1 MKLFDVIV
9 VGAGTSGMMAAI
21 AAAKAGS
28 NTLLIEKNKR
38 VGKKLLMTGGGRC
51 NVTNNRPAD
60 EIIAHIPGNGKFLYS
75 AFSQFNNYDI
85 MEFFESNGTHLKEE
99 DHGRMFPVTDRSKT
113 IVETLFN
120 QLEQLG
126 VTIYTEAKVE
136 KVLHKDEQVIGVA
149 LEHEKIYAPCVIL
162 TTGGRTYPSTG
173 STGDGYKLAKRLGH
187 TISPLYATESP
198 IISNDDF
205 ITEKTLQG
213 LSLQDVALS
222 VLNSK
227 GKVIVTHQMDL
238 LFTHFGVSGP
248 AALRCS
254 SFINQELVKNEQK
267 SVTLQLD
274 IFPQKTAFDL
284 KKEIKRR
291 LFDQPEKSLKNAL
304 KNLVAERLLDF
315 VLNETSLSDCQSK
328 QVSEQQI
335 DALVQHLKSFEINA
349 TKTLPIEKSFVT
361 GGGISLKEIQ
371 PKTMES
377 KIVNGL
383 FFAGEL
389 LDINGYTGGYNVTA
403 AFVTGHVA
411 GTHAA
416 SVADY
421 TYLPTIDQ
429 E

>member
-1 MKLFDVIV
+1 MKSFDVIV

-38 VGKKLLMTGGGRC
+38 VGKKLLLTGGGRC

-113 IVETLFN
+113 IVETLFK

-136 KVLHKDEQVIGVA
+136 KILHKDDQVIGVA
-149 LEHEKIYAPCVIL
+149 LEHDKIYAPCVIL

-205 ITEKTLQG
+205 IKEKTLQG
-213 LSLQDVALS
+213 LSLQDVSLS

-227 GKVIVTHQMDL
+227 GKIIVEHQMDL
-238 LFTHFGVSGP
+238 LFTHFGISGP

-254 SFINQELVKNEQK
+254 SFINQELVKNGQN

-274 IFPQKTAFDL
+274 IFPQKTALEL
-284 KKEIKRR
+284 KNEIQRK
-291 LFDQPEKSLKNAL
+291 LLDQPEKTLKNSLKNL
-304 KNLVAERLLDF
+304 IPERLLDF
-315 VLNETSLSDCQSK
+315 VLNETNLSHYQSK
-328 QVSEQQI
+328 QVLEQQVDQLI
-335 DALVQHLKSFEINA
+335 DQLKSFKITA
-349 TKTLPIEKSFVT
+349 AKTLPIEKSFVT

-377 KIVNGL
+377 KLVNGL

-416 SVADY
+416 SIAEY
-421 TYLPTIDQ
+421 TYLPPLEQ

>member
-28 NTLLIEKNKR
+28 NTLLLEKNKR
-38 VGKKLLMTGGGRC
+38 VGKKLLLTGGGRC
-51 NVTNNRPAD
+51 NVTNNRPAED
-60 EIIAHIPGNGKFLYS
+60 IIAHIPGNGKFLYS

-113 IVETLFN
+113 IVETLFQ
-120 QLEQLG
+120 QLETLG

-136 KVLHKDEQVIGVA
+136 KVLRKDDQIIGVA

-173 STGDGYKLAKRLGH
+173 STGDGYKIAKRVGH

-198 IISNDDF
+198 IISNDNF
-205 ITEKTLQG
+205 IKNKILQG
-213 LSLQDVALS
+213 LSLQDVSLS
-222 VLNSK
+222 VLNRK
-227 GKVIVTHQMDL
+227 GKVVVEHQMDL
-238 LFTHFGVSGP
+238 LFTHFGISGP

-254 SFINQELVKNEQK
+254 SFVNQELAKNEQQP
-267 SVTLQLD
+267 VVLLLD
-274 IFPQKTAFDL
+274 IFPSKTIAEL
-284 KKEIKRR
+284 KNTLKSKISE
-291 LFDQPEKSLKNAL
+291 QPDKSIKNAL
-304 KNLVAERLLDF
+304 KNLIPERLLDF
-315 VLNETSLSDCQSK
+315 ILNQTSLSDQQAK
-328 QVSEQQI
+328 QVSDQQL
-335 DALVQHLKSFEINA
+335 DQFLAQLKTFKIQAE
-349 TKTLPIEKSFVT
+349 KTLPIEKSFVT
-361 GGGISLKEIQ
+361 GGGVSLKEIQ
-371 PKTMES
+371 PKSMES
-377 KIVNGL
+377 KLVKGL

-411 GTHAA
+411 GANAA
-416 SVADY
+416 KIAEY
-421 TYLPTIDQ
+421 TYLPPLDQ

>member
-28 NTLLIEKNKR
+28 NTLLVEKNKR
-38 VGKKLLMTGGGRC
+38 VGKKLLLTGGGRC
-51 NVTNNRPAD
+51 NVTNNRPAE

-85 MEFFESNGTHLKEE
+85 MDFFESNGTHLKEE

-113 IVETLFN
+113 IVETLFH
-120 QLEQLG
+120 QLETLG

-136 KVLHKDEQVIGVA
+136 KVLRKEDQIIGVA

-173 STGDGYKLAKRLGH
+173 STGDGYKIAKRVGH

-198 IISNDDF
+198 IISNDLF
-205 ITEKTLQG
+205 IQNKTLQG
-213 LSLQDVALS
+213 LSLQDISLS

-227 GKVIVTHQMDL
+227 GKVVVEHQMDL
-238 LFTHFGVSGP
+238 LFTHFGISGP

-254 SFINQELVKNEQK
+254 SFVNQELVKNEQQP
-267 SVTLQLD
+267 VVLLLD
-274 IFPQKTAFDL
+274 IFPSKTIAEL
-284 KKEIKRR
+284 KDELKRKISE
-291 LFDQPEKSLKNAL
+291 QPDKSIKNAL
-304 KNLVAERLLDF
+304 KNLVPERLLDF
-315 VLNETSLSDCQSK
+315 ILSQTGISDQQAK
-328 QVSEQQI
+328 QVSAQQL
-335 DALVQHLKSFEINA
+335 DQLLLQLKTFKINA
-349 TKTLPIEKSFVT
+349 EKTLPIEKSFVT
-361 GGGISLKEIQ
+361 GGGVSLKEIQ
-371 PKTMES
+371 PKSMES
-377 KIVNGL
+377 KLVKGL

-411 GTHAA
+411 GINA
-416 SVADY
+416 SAIAEY
-421 TYLPTIDQ
+421 TYLPPLD
-429 E
+429 

>member
-1 MKLFDVIV
+1 MKCFDVIV

-28 NTLLIEKNKR
+28 STLLIEKNKR
-38 VGKKLLMTGGGRC
+38 VGKKLLLTGGGRC

-120 QLEQLG
+120 QLEKLG

-136 KVLHKDEQVIGVA
+136 KVLHKEGQIIGVA

-198 IISNDDF
+198 IVSNDDF

-254 SFINQELVKNEQK
+254 SFVNQELVKNEHK
-267 SVTLQLD
+267 AVTLQLD
-274 IFPQKTAFDL
+274 IFPQKTALEL
-284 KKEIKRR
+284 KNEIQRR
-291 LFDQPEKSLKNAL
+291 LLEQPEKALKNSL

-315 VLNETSLSDCQSK
+315 VLNKTDLSDYQSK
-328 QVSEQQI
+328 QISEQQLDKI
-335 DALVQHLKSFEINA
+335 VQCLKSFRINA
-349 TKTLPIEKSFVT
+349 AKTLPIEKSFVT
-361 GGGISLKEIQ
+361 GGGISLKEIH

-377 KIVNGL
+377 KLVNGL

-416 SVADY
+416 NIADY
-421 TYLPTIDQ
+421 TFLPSVEQD
-429 E
+429 

>member
-28 NTLLIEKNKR
+28 NTLLVEKNKR
-38 VGKKLLMTGGGRC
+38 VGKKLLLTGGGRC
-51 NVTNNRPAD
+51 NVTNNRPAE

-85 MEFFESNGTHLKEE
+85 MDFFESNGTHLKEE

-113 IVETLFN
+113 IVETLFH
-120 QLEQLG
+120 QLETLG

-136 KVLHKDEQVIGVA
+136 KVLRKEDQIIGVA

-173 STGDGYKLAKRLGH
+173 STGDGYKIAKRVGH
-187 TISPLYATESP
+187 TISPLYPTESP
-198 IISNDDF
+198 IISNDLF
-205 ITEKTLQG
+205 IQNKTLQG
-213 LSLQDVALS
+213 LSLQDISLS

-227 GKVIVTHQMDL
+227 GKVVVEHQMDL
-238 LFTHFGVSGP
+238 LFTHFGISGP

-254 SFINQELVKNEQK
+254 SFVNQELVKNEQQP
-267 SVTLQLD
+267 VVLLLD
-274 IFPQKTAFDL
+274 IFPSKTIAEL
-284 KKEIKRR
+284 KDELKRKISE
-291 LFDQPEKSLKNAL
+291 QPDKSIKNAL
-304 KNLVAERLLDF
+304 KNLVPERLLDF
-315 VLNETSLSDCQSK
+315 ILSQTGISDQQAK
-328 QVSEQQI
+328 QVSAQQL
-335 DALVQHLKSFEINA
+335 DQLLLQLKTFKINA
-349 TKTLPIEKSFVT
+349 EKTLPIEKSFVT
-361 GGGISLKEIQ
+361 GGGVSLKEIQ
-371 PKTMES
+371 PKSMES
-377 KIVNGL
+377 KLVKGL

-411 GTHAA
+411 GINA
-416 SVADY
+416 SAIAEY
-421 TYLPTIDQ
+421 TYLPPLD
-429 E
+429 

>member
-38 VGKKLLMTGGGRC
+38 VGKKLLLTGGGRC

-85 MEFFESNGTHLKEE
+85 MNFFETNGTHLKEE
-99 DHGRMFPVTDRSKT
+99 DHGRMFPVTDQSKT
-113 IVETLFN
+113 IVETLLR
-120 QLEQLG
+120 QLEQLD
-126 VTIYTEAKVE
+126 VTIYTETKVE
-136 KVLHKDEQVIGVA
+136 KILHEGNQVIGIGLA
-149 LEHEKIYAPCVIL
+149 HDKIYAPCVIL

-198 IISNDDF
+198 IISRDRF
-205 ITEKTLQG
+205 IQEKTLQG
-213 LSLQDVALS
+213 LSLQDISLS
-222 VLNSK
+222 VLDGN
-227 GKVIVTHQMDL
+227 GKVLVEHQMGL
-238 LFTHFGVSGP
+238 LFTHFGISGP

-254 SFINQELVKNEQK
+254 SFINQELAKNDHYP
-267 SVTLQLD
+267 VTLQLD
-274 IFPQKTAFDL
+274 IFPQKTAVEL
-284 KKEIKRR
+284 KDEIKGK
-291 LFDQPEKSLKNAL
+291 LLDQPEKSLKNAL
-304 KNLVAERLLDF
+304 KNLVPERLLEF
-315 VLNETSLSDCQSK
+315 ILKQLNLSDSLAK
-328 QVSEQQI
+328 QVSDQQL
-335 DALVQHLKSFEINA
+335 DPLVQSLKSFSITAE
-349 TKTLPIEKSFVT
+349 KTLPIEKSFVT
-361 GGGISLKEIQ
+361 GGGIALKEIQ

-377 KIVNGL
+377 KLVNGL

-403 AFVTGHVA
+403 AFVTGYVA

-416 SVADY
+416 AIAEY
-421 TYLPTIDQ
+421 TYLPSL
-429 E
+429 EME

>member
-1 MKLFDVIV
+1 MKLFDVII

-21 AAAKAGS
+21 AAAESGS
-28 NTLLIEKNKR
+28 KTLLIEKNKR
-38 VGKKLLMTGGGRC
+38 VGKKLLLTGGGRC
-51 NVTNNRPAD
+51 NVTNNRSAD

-113 IVETLFN
+113 IVETLF
-120 QLEQLG
+120 EQLQKLN

-136 KVLHKDEQVIGVA
+136 KLLHKDQQIIGVA
-149 LEHEKIYAPCVIL
+149 LEKEKIYAPCVIL

-173 STGDGYKLAKRLGH
+173 ATGDGYKLAKRVGH
-187 TISPLYATESP
+187 TISHLYATESP

-205 ITEKTLQG
+205 IQKKVLQG
-213 LSLQDVALS
+213 LSLRDVSLS
-222 VLNSK
+222 VLNNK
-227 GKVIVTHQMDL
+227 GKVIIEHQMDL

-254 SFINQELVKNEQK
+254 SFVNQELERNGHKPVELVLDAMPQK
-267 SVTLQLD
+267 STTELKNDLQSKL
-274 IFPQKTAFDL
+274 L
-284 KKEIKRR
+284 E
-291 LFDQPEKSLKNAL
+291 QPDKSVKNAL
-304 KNLVAERLLDF
+304 KNFLPERLLDYMLDKTD
-315 VLNETSLSDCQSK
+315 LNDSSAK
-328 QVSEQQI
+328 QVTEKKLDELTKQI
-335 DALVQHLKSFEINA
+335 KDFKFTAE
-349 TKTLPIEKSFVT
+349 KTFPIEKSFVT
-361 GGGISLKEIQ
+361 GGGISLKGIQ

-377 KIVNGL
+377 KLVNGL

-416 SVADY
+416 EVAEY
-421 TYLPTIDQ
+421 TYLPPLD
-429 E
+429 EA

>member
-38 VGKKLLMTGGGRC
+38 VGKKLLLTGGGRC

-85 MEFFESNGTHLKEE
+85 MEFFEANGTHLKEE

-120 QLEQLG
+120 QLELLG

-136 KVLHKDEQVIGVA
+136 KILHKDQQVIGVA

-173 STGDGYKLAKRLGH
+173 STGDGYKLAKRVGH

-198 IISNDDF
+198 ILSNEAF
-205 ITEKTLQG
+205 IQDKTLQG
-213 LSLQDVALS
+213 LSLQDVSLS
-222 VLNSK
+222 VLDSQ
-227 GKVIVTHQMDL
+227 GKVLVEHQMDL
-238 LFTHFGVSGP
+238 LFTHFGISGP

-254 SFINQELVKNEQK
+254 SFINQELTKNEQQP
-267 SVTLQLD
+267 VTLRLD
-274 IFPQKTAFDL
+274 IFPQKSVQELSA
-284 KKEIKRR
+284 EIKRR
-291 LFDQPEKSLKNAL
+291 LLEQSEKSLKNAL
-304 KNLVAERLLDF
+304 KNLTPERLLDF
-315 VLNETSLSDCQSK
+315 VLNELGLADSQAK
-328 QVSEQQI
+328 QVSEKQLDQI
-335 DALVQHLKSFEINA
+335 VQHLKSFYIKAN
-349 TKTLPIEKSFVT
+349 KTLPIEKSFVT

-377 KIVNGL
+377 KLVNGL

-416 SVADY
+416 SVSEY
-421 TYLPTIDQ
+421 TYLPPLT
-429 E
+429 EE

>member
-28 NTLLIEKNKR
+28 NTLLVEKNKR
-38 VGKKLLMTGGGRC
+38 VGKKLLLTGGGRC
-51 NVTNNRPAD
+51 NVTNNRPAE

-85 MEFFESNGTHLKEE
+85 MDFFESNGTHLKEE

-113 IVETLFN
+113 IVETLFH
-120 QLEQLG
+120 QLETLG

-136 KVLHKDEQVIGVA
+136 KVLRKEDQIIGVA

-173 STGDGYKLAKRLGH
+173 STGDGYKIAKRVGH

-198 IISNDDF
+198 IISNDLF
-205 ITEKTLQG
+205 IQNKTLQG
-213 LSLQDVALS
+213 LSLQDISLS

-227 GKVIVTHQMDL
+227 GKVVVEHQMDL
-238 LFTHFGVSGP
+238 LFTHFGISGP

-254 SFINQELVKNEQK
+254 SFVNQELVKNEQQP
-267 SVTLQLD
+267 VVLLLD
-274 IFPQKTAFDL
+274 IFPSKTIAEL
-284 KKEIKRR
+284 KDELKRKISE
-291 LFDQPEKSLKNAL
+291 QPDKSIKNAL
-304 KNLVAERLLDF
+304 KNLVPERLLDF
-315 VLNETSLSDCQSK
+315 ILSQTGISDQQAK
-328 QVSEQQI
+328 QVSAQQL
-335 DALVQHLKSFEINA
+335 DQLLLQLKTFKINA
-349 TKTLPIEKSFVT
+349 EKTLPIEKSFVT
-361 GGGISLKEIQ
+361 GGGVSLKEIQ
-371 PKTMES
+371 PNSMES
-377 KIVNGL
+377 KLVKGL

-411 GTHAA
+411 GINA
-416 SVADY
+416 SAIAEY
-421 TYLPTIDQ
+421 TYLPPLD
-429 E
+429 

>member
-1 MKLFDVIV
+1 MKSFDVIV

-38 VGKKLLMTGGGRC
+38 VGKKLLLTGGGRC
-51 NVTNNRPAD
+51 NVTNNRPAE

-75 AFSQFNNYDI
+75 AFSQFDNYDI
-85 MEFFESNGTHLKEE
+85 MAFFEANGTHLKEE

-120 QLEQLG
+120 QLELLG

-136 KVLHKDEQVIGVA
+136 KVLRKEDQVIGIA

-173 STGDGYKLAKRLGH
+173 STGDGYKIAKRLGH

-198 IISNDDF
+198 IISDDRF
-205 ITEKTLQG
+205 IKEKTLQG
-213 LSLQDVALS
+213 LSLQDVSLA

-227 GKVIVTHQMDL
+227 GKIVVAHQMDL
-238 LFTHFGVSGP
+238 LFTHFGLSGP

-254 SFINQELVKNEQK
+254 SFVNQELAKNDQRK
-267 SVTLQLD
+267 VVLQLD
-274 IFPQKTAFDL
+274 IFPDLSVEELKQEINKKLLEQPDKT
-284 KKEIKRR
+284 
-291 LFDQPEKSLKNAL
+291 LKNAL
-304 KNLVAERLLDF
+304 KNLVPERLLYFILDQA
-315 VLNETSLSDCQSK
+315 SLSEVQAK
-328 QVSEQQI
+328 IVTEEQI
-335 DALVQHLKSFEINA
+335 EKLVQHFKFFHISA
-349 TKTLPIEKSFVT
+349 AKTLPIEKSFVT
-361 GGGISLKEIQ
+361 GGGISLKEVQ

-377 KIVNGL
+377 KLVNGL

-403 AFVTGHVA
+403 AFVTGYVA

-416 SVADY
+416 AIAEY
-421 TYLPTIDQ
+421 TYLPEID
-429 E
+429 

>member
-1 MKLFDVIV
+1 MKLYDVIV

-21 AAAKAGS
+21 AAATAGS
-28 NTLLIEKNKR
+28 KTLLIEKNKR
-38 VGKKLLMTGGGRC
+38 VGKKLLLTGGGRC

-136 KVLHKDEQVIGVA
+136 KVLHKDGQTIGIA

-198 IISNDDF
+198 IISNDYF
-205 ITEKTLQG
+205 IQDKTLQG
-213 LSLQDVALS
+213 LSLQNIALS
-222 VLNSK
+222 VLNEK
-227 GKVIVTHQMDL
+227 GKVVVTHQMDL
-238 LFTHFGVSGP
+238 LFTHFGISGP

-254 SFINQELVKNEQK
+254 SFVNQELTKHEQHP
-267 SVTLQLD
+267 VTLQLD
-274 IFPQKTAFDL
+274 LFPEVERQNL
-284 KKEIKRR
+284 KKEVNTK
-291 LFDQPEKSLKNAL
+291 FFEQPEKSVKNAL
-304 KNLVAERLLDF
+304 KNFIPERLMDF
-315 VLNETSLSDCQSK
+315 ILSQLIMSDLSAK
-328 QVSEQQI
+328 QVSDQQLDQFI
-335 DALVQHLKSFEINA
+335 QQLKSFKITAE
-349 TKTLPIEKSFVT
+349 KTLPIEKSFVT

-377 KIVNGL
+377 KLVNGL

-416 SVADY
+416 AIAEY
-421 TYLPTIDQ
+421 TCLPDL
-429 E
+429 ESD

>member
-28 NTLLIEKNKR
+28 NTLLVEKNKR
-38 VGKKLLMTGGGRC
+38 VGKKLLLTGGGRC
-51 NVTNNRPAD
+51 NVTNNRPAE

-85 MEFFESNGTHLKEE
+85 MDFFESNGTHLKEE

-113 IVETLFN
+113 IVETLFH
-120 QLEQLG
+120 QLETLG

-136 KVLHKDEQVIGVA
+136 KVLRKEDQIIGVA

-173 STGDGYKLAKRLGH
+173 STGDGYKIAKRVGH

-198 IISNDDF
+198 IISNDLF
-205 ITEKTLQG
+205 IQNKTLQG
-213 LSLQDVALS
+213 LSLQDISLS

-227 GKVIVTHQMDL
+227 GKVVVEHQMDL
-238 LFTHFGVSGP
+238 LFTHFGISGP

-254 SFINQELVKNEQK
+254 SFVNQELVKNEQQP
-267 SVTLQLD
+267 VVLLLD
-274 IFPQKTAFDL
+274 IFPSKTIAEL
-284 KKEIKRR
+284 KDELKRKISE
-291 LFDQPEKSLKNAL
+291 QPDKSTKNAL
-304 KNLVAERLLDF
+304 KNLVPERLLDF
-315 VLNETSLSDCQSK
+315 ILSQTGISDQQAK
-328 QVSEQQI
+328 QVSAQQL
-335 DALVQHLKSFEINA
+335 DQLLLQLKTFKINA
-349 TKTLPIEKSFVT
+349 EKTLPIEKSFVT
-361 GGGISLKEIQ
+361 GGGVSLKEIQ
-371 PKTMES
+371 PKSMES
-377 KIVNGL
+377 KLVKGL

-411 GTHAA
+411 GTNA
-416 SVADY
+416 SAIAEY
-421 TYLPTIDQ
+421 TYLPPLD
-429 E
+429 

>member
-1 MKLFDVIV
+1 MKSFDVIV

-38 VGKKLLMTGGGRC
+38 VGKKLLLTGGGRC

-136 KVLHKDEQVIGVA
+136 KILHKDDQVIGVA
-149 LEHEKIYAPCVIL
+149 LEHDKIYAPCVIL

-205 ITEKTLQG
+205 IKEKTLQG
-213 LSLQDVALS
+213 LSLQDVSLS
-222 VLNSK
+222 VLNSQ
-227 GKVIVTHQMDL
+227 GKIIVEHQMDL
-238 LFTHFGVSGP
+238 LFTHFGLSGP

-254 SFINQELVKNEQK
+254 SFINQELVKNGQNP
-267 SVTLQLD
+267 VTLQLD
-274 IFPQKTAFDL
+274 IFPQKTALEL
-284 KKEIKRR
+284 KNEIQRK
-291 LFDQPEKSLKNAL
+291 LLDQPEKTLKNSL
-304 KNLVAERLLDF
+304 KNLVPERLLEF
-315 VLNETSLSDCQSK
+315 ILNKTTLSEHQSK
-328 QVSEQQI
+328 QVSDQQI
-335 DALVQHLKSFEINA
+335 DQLIDQLKSFKLTAE
-349 TKTLPIEKSFVT
+349 KTLPIEKSFVT
-361 GGGISLKEIQ
+361 GGGISLKEVQ

-377 KIVNGL
+377 KLVNGL

-389 LDINGYTGGYNVTA
+389 LDVNGYTGGYNVTA

-416 SVADY
+416 SVAEY
-421 TYLPTIDQ
+421 TYLPPLDQ
-429 E
+429 D

>member
-1 MKLFDVIV
+1 MKSFDVIV

-21 AAAKAGS
+21 ASAKSGS

-38 VGKKLLMTGGGRC
+38 VGKKLLLTGGGRC
-51 NVTNNRPAD
+51 NVTNNRPAE

-113 IVETLFN
+113 IVETLFT

-136 KVLHKDEQVIGVA
+136 KILHKDNQVIGVA

-173 STGDGYKLAKRLGH
+173 ATGDGYKLAKRLGH
-187 TISPLYATESP
+187 TIKPLYATESP

-205 ITEKTLQG
+205 IKEKTLQG
-213 LSLQDVALS
+213 LSLQDVSLS

-227 GKVIVTHQMDL
+227 GKIIVEHQMDL
-238 LFTHFGVSGP
+238 LFTHFGISGP

-254 SFINQELVKNEQK
+254 SFINQELVTNEQK
-267 SVTLQLD
+267 PVTLQLD
-274 IFPQKTAFDL
+274 IFPQKTVQEL
-284 KKEIKRR
+284 QNEIKRK
-291 LFDQPEKSLKNAL
+291 LLEQPEKSLKNSL
-304 KNLVAERLLDF
+304 KNLVPERLLDF
-315 VLNETSLSDCQSK
+315 VLNETNLSHYQSK
-328 QVSEQQI
+328 QVLEQQVDQLI
-335 DALVQHLKSFEINA
+335 DQLKSFKITA
-349 TKTLPIEKSFVT
+349 AKTLPIEKSFVT

-377 KIVNGL
+377 KLVNGL

-416 SVADY
+416 SIAEY
-421 TYLPTIDQ
+421 TYLPPLEQ

>member
-1 MKLFDVIV
+1 MKSFDVIV

-38 VGKKLLMTGGGRC
+38 VGKKLLLTGGGRC
-51 NVTNNRPAD
+51 NVTNNGPAD

-136 KVLHKDEQVIGVA
+136 KILHRDDQVIGVA
-149 LEHEKIYAPCVIL
+149 LEHDKIYAPCVIL

-205 ITEKTLQG
+205 IKEKTLQG
-213 LSLQDVALS
+213 LSLQDVSLS

-227 GKVIVTHQMDL
+227 GKIIVEHQMDL
-238 LFTHFGVSGP
+238 LFTHFGISGP

-254 SFINQELVKNEQK
+254 SFINQELVKNGQNP
-267 SVTLQLD
+267 VTLQLD
-274 IFPQKTAFDL
+274 IFPQKTALEL
-284 KKEIKRR
+284 KNEIQRK
-291 LFDQPEKSLKNAL
+291 LLDQPEKTLKNSLKNL
-304 KNLVAERLLDF
+304 IPERLLEF
-315 VLNETSLSDCQSK
+315 ILNKTTLSEHQSK
-328 QVSEQQI
+328 QVSDQQI
-335 DALVQHLKSFEINA
+335 DQLADQLKSFKFTAE
-349 TKTLPIEKSFVT
+349 KTLPIEKSFVT
-361 GGGISLKEIQ
+361 GGGISLKEVQ

-377 KIVNGL
+377 KLVNGL

-416 SVADY
+416 SVAEY
-421 TYLPTIDQ
+421 TYLPPLDQ
-429 E
+429 N

>member
-28 NTLLIEKNKR
+28 NTLLVEKNKR
-38 VGKKLLMTGGGRC
+38 VGKKLLLTGGGRC
-51 NVTNNRPAD
+51 NVTNNRPAE

-85 MEFFESNGTHLKEE
+85 MDFFESNGTHLKEE

-113 IVETLFN
+113 IVETLFH
-120 QLEQLG
+120 QLETLG

-136 KVLHKDEQVIGVA
+136 KVLRKEDQIIGVA

-173 STGDGYKLAKRLGH
+173 STGDGYKIAKRVGH
-187 TISPLYATESP
+187 KISPLYATESP
-198 IISNDDF
+198 IISNDLF
-205 ITEKTLQG
+205 IQNKTLQG
-213 LSLQDVALS
+213 LSLQDISLS

-227 GKVIVTHQMDL
+227 GKVVVEHQMDL
-238 LFTHFGVSGP
+238 LFTHFGISGP

-254 SFINQELVKNEQK
+254 SFVNQELVKNEQQP
-267 SVTLQLD
+267 VVLLLD
-274 IFPQKTAFDL
+274 IFPSKTIAEL
-284 KKEIKRR
+284 KDELKRKISE
-291 LFDQPEKSLKNAL
+291 QPDKSIKNAL
-304 KNLVAERLLDF
+304 KNLVPERLLDF
-315 VLNETSLSDCQSK
+315 ILSQTGISDQQAK
-328 QVSEQQI
+328 QVSAQQL
-335 DALVQHLKSFEINA
+335 DQLLLQLKTFKINA
-349 TKTLPIEKSFVT
+349 EKTLPIEKSFVT
-361 GGGISLKEIQ
+361 GGGVSLKEIQ
-371 PKTMES
+371 PKSMES
-377 KIVNGL
+377 KLVKGL

-411 GTHAA
+411 GINA
-416 SVADY
+416 SAIAEY
-421 TYLPTIDQ
+421 TYLPPLD
-429 E
+429 

>member
-1 MKLFDVIV
+1 MKSFDVIV

-38 VGKKLLMTGGGRC
+38 VGKKLLLTGGGRC
-51 NVTNNRPAD
+51 NVTNNGPAD

-136 KVLHKDEQVIGVA
+136 KILHRDDQVIGVA
-149 LEHEKIYAPCVIL
+149 LEHDKIYAPCVIL

-205 ITEKTLQG
+205 IKEKTLQG
-213 LSLQDVALS
+213 LSLQDVSLS

-227 GKVIVTHQMDL
+227 GKIIVEHQMDL
-238 LFTHFGVSGP
+238 LFTHFGISGP

-254 SFINQELVKNEQK
+254 SFINQELVENGQNP
-267 SVTLQLD
+267 VTLQLD
-274 IFPQKTAFDL
+274 IFPQKTALEL
-284 KKEIKRR
+284 KNEIQRK
-291 LFDQPEKSLKNAL
+291 LLDQPEKTLKNSLKNL
-304 KNLVAERLLDF
+304 IPERLLEF
-315 VLNETSLSDCQSK
+315 ILNKTTLSEHQSK
-328 QVSEQQI
+328 QVSDQQI
-335 DALVQHLKSFEINA
+335 DQLADQLKSFKFTAE
-349 TKTLPIEKSFVT
+349 KTLPIEKSFVT
-361 GGGISLKEIQ
+361 GGGISLKEVQ

-377 KIVNGL
+377 KLVNGL

-416 SVADY
+416 SVAEY
-421 TYLPTIDQ
+421 TYLPPLDQ
-429 E
+429 N

>member
-1 MKLFDVIV
+1 MKLFDVII

-38 VGKKLLMTGGGRC
+38 VGKKLLLTGGGRC
-51 NVTNNRPAD
+51 NVTNNRPAE

-120 QLEQLG
+120 QLEMLG
-126 VTIYTEAKVE
+126 VSVYTEAKVE
-136 KVLHKDEQVIGVA
+136 KILRNGDQVIGVA

-173 STGDGYKLAKRLGH
+173 STGDGYKLAKKLGH

-198 IISNDDF
+198 IISNDRF
-205 ITEKTLQG
+205 IQDKTLQG
-213 LSLQDVALS
+213 LSLQDISLA

-227 GKVIVTHQMDL
+227 GKVIVEHQMDL
-238 LFTHFGVSGP
+238 LFTHFGISGP

-254 SFINQELVKNEQK
+254 SFVNQELTKNEQNP
-267 SVTLQLD
+267 VVLQLD
-274 IFPQKTAFDL
+274 IFPQKTILEL
-284 KKEIKRR
+284 KDDIKRKI
-291 LFDQPEKSLKNAL
+291 LEQPDKSIKNAL
-304 KNLVAERLLDF
+304 KNLIPERLLDF
-315 VLNETSLSDCQSK
+315 LLNQISLSDHQAK
-328 QVSEQQI
+328 QVSDQQL
-335 DALVQHLKSFEINA
+335 DQLVFQLKTFKMNA
-349 TKTLPIEKSFVT
+349 EKTLPIEKSFVT
-361 GGGISLKEIQ
+361 GGGVSLKEIQ

-377 KIVNGL
+377 RIVHGL

-416 SVADY
+416 SIAEY
-421 TYLPTIDQ
+421 TYLPPLEQ

>member
-28 NTLLIEKNKR
+28 NTLLVEKNKR
-38 VGKKLLMTGGGRC
+38 VGKKLLLTGGGRC
-51 NVTNNRPAD
+51 NVTNNRPAE

-85 MEFFESNGTHLKEE
+85 MDFFESNGTHLKEE

-113 IVETLFN
+113 IVETLFH
-120 QLEQLG
+120 QLETLG

-136 KVLHKDEQVIGVA
+136 KVLRKEDQIIGVA

-173 STGDGYKLAKRLGH
+173 STGDGYKIAKRVGH

-198 IISNDDF
+198 IISNDLF
-205 ITEKTLQG
+205 IQNKTLQG
-213 LSLQDVALS
+213 LSLQDISLS

-227 GKVIVTHQMDL
+227 GKVVVEHQMDL
-238 LFTHFGVSGP
+238 LFTHFGISGP

-254 SFINQELVKNEQK
+254 SFVNQELVKNEQQP
-267 SVTLQLD
+267 VVLLLD
-274 IFPQKTAFDL
+274 IFPSKTIAEL
-284 KKEIKRR
+284 KDELKRKISE
-291 LFDQPEKSLKNAL
+291 QPDKSIKNAL
-304 KNLVAERLLDF
+304 KNLVPERLLDF
-315 VLNETSLSDCQSK
+315 ILSQTGISDQQAK
-328 QVSEQQI
+328 QVSAQQL
-335 DALVQHLKSFEINA
+335 DQLLLKLKTFKINA
-349 TKTLPIEKSFVT
+349 EKTLPIEKSFVT
-361 GGGISLKEIQ
+361 GGGVSLKEIK
-371 PKTMES
+371 PKSMES
-377 KIVNGL
+377 KLVKGL

-411 GTHAA
+411 GTNA
-416 SVADY
+416 SAIAEY
-421 TYLPTIDQ
+421 TYLPPLD
-429 E
+429 